1 VARLAAR
8 SKNPRGVPD
17 LFRTELS
24 RRGFLAAVGAIAV
37 TRPAGAVAPLPEL
50 QGVLDTASRWATT
63 GRARFGACF
72 LDARTGAELA
82 CVSPDVAENPASNM
96 KLVTAGAAI
105 RYLGAG
111 AVFSTGLYGR
121 IQDARVETLVL
132 RGEGD
137 PSLTSDDLALFAAEL
152 RARGVKQVGD
162 ILVDQSAFDEHFV
175 PPGFEQQP
183 DEWAAFRAP
192 VSAVA
197 VDRNSVFVTIAPAAA
212 GSPARV
218 GFEPPGFVE
227 VEGEIATVPKGKRAI
242 PRVAPQARGQRLGV
256 RLAGAVA
263 EGSAPLRY
271 RQRVDDPRVFAG
283 YSLRAALA
291 AAGVAVAG
299 SIRQGGANEQRELF
313 VHRSRPLCELLPE
326 VGKASDNFYAEM
338 LLRGIGKKVRGRPG
352 TSAAGADAALAW
364 LKEIGAADSATRITN
379 GSGLFDSNRLTP
391 RSLARLLVSVAAD
404 PTFAP
409 TFQEHLAVGG
419 VDGTLKGRFST
430 LSTQRS
436 VVAKTGTLKD
446 VVALSGYVLDAD
458 GKPNVAFST
467 IMSAVTKTAGA
478 RERVD
483 RIVELV
489 AKAVRREI

>member
-1 VARLAAR
+1 
-8 SKNPRGVPD
+8 VPD
-17 LFRTELS
+17 LFRTGLS
-24 RRGFLAAVGAIAV
+24 RRGFLAAVGAFAV
-37 TRPAGAVAPLPEL
+37 SRPSGAAAPLREL
-50 QGVLDTASRWATT
+50 QGLLDAASRWATA
-63 GRARFGACF
+63 GHARFGACF

-96 KLVTAGAAI
+96 KLVTAGAAL

-121 IQDARVETLVL
+121 IHEGRVETLVL
-132 RGEGD
+132 RGDGD
-137 PSLTSDDLALFAAEL
+137 PSLTSDDLTLFAADL

-197 VDRNSVFVTIAPAAA
+197 VDRNSVFVSIAPTLA
-212 GSPARV
+212 GSVARV
-218 GFEPPGFVE
+218 GFEPPGFVD
-227 VEGEIATVPKGKRAI
+227 VEGEIVTVPKGKRAL
-242 PRVAPQARGQRLGV
+242 PRVGPQARGQRLGV
-256 RLAGAVA
+256 RLAGSVA

-291 AAGVAVAG
+291 AVGVAVAG

-313 VHRSRPLCELLPE
+313 VHRSRPLAELLPE
-326 VGKASDNFYAEM
+326 LGKASDNFYAEM
-338 LLRGIGKKVRGRPG
+338 LLRAIGKSVRGRPA

-364 LKEIGAADSATRITN
+364 LKEIGVADSGSRITN

-391 RSLARLLVSVAAD
+391 RSLARLLVAVSVNPA
-404 PTFAP
+404 FAP
-409 TFQEHLAVGG
+409 AFREHLAIGG
-419 VDGTLKGRFST
+419 VDGTLKNRFPK

-436 VVAKTGTLKD
+436 VIAKTGTLKD

-458 GKPNVAFST
+458 GNPSVAFSA
-467 IMSAVTKTAGA
+467 IMSSVTKTAGA

-489 AKAVRREI
+489 AGAVRGSGIS